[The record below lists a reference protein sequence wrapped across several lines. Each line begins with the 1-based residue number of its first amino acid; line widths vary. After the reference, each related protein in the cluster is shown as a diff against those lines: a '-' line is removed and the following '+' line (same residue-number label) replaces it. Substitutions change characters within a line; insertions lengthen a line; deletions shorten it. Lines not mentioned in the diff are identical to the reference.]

1 MIPDKLS
8 AKESSV
14 DNLRRLQEEDYVPKA
29 LKDQLDYALKDAE
42 SKIAVLEESN
52 YTLDK
57 LINEK
62 SATLIHLEEQFK
74 EKEEQY
80 NFLIAEYK

>member
-1 MIPDKLS
+1 M
-8 AKESSV
+8 

-42 SKIAVLEESN
+42 RKISALEESN
-52 YTLDK
+52 YALDK
-57 LINEK
+57 LINDK

-80 NFLIAEYK
+80 KYLIAEYK